1 MTLAFTD
8 SDNKIT
14 CEDRGDFCAASMP
27 REQLQAKIQRH
38 VKFSNSLTDAELQA
52 ALGEDDEE
60 EMDMDDEDD
69 DDFEEGEIPQP
80 STKNSSVWTG
90 GPRNTGK

>member
-1 MTLAFTD
+1 M
-8 SDNKIT
+8 S
-14 CEDRGDFCAASMP
+14 

-69 DDFEEGEIPQP
+69 EDDFEEGEIPQP
-80 STKNSSVWTG
+80 STKNSSV
-90 GPRNTGK
+90 